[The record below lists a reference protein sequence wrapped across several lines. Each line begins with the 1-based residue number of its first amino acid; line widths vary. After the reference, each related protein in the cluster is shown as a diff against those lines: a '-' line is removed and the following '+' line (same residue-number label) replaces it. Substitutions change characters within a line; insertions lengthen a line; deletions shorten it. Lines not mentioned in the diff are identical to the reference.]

1 MPGKVLSQQ
10 QIQAIQAQAQK
21 LSALRNLQHPETLLQ
36 MAANHNPMIG
46 NVMQFSKAN
55 GMSYDDMTVMA
66 LQQQGYDVQA
76 VHKQLLDAGIISA

>member
-1 MPGKVLSQQ
+1 
-10 QIQAIQAQAQK
+10 
-21 LSALRNLQHPETLLQ
+21 
-36 MAANHNPMIG
+36 
-46 NVMQFSKAN
+46 MQFSKAN